1 MNSDGRQA
9 RVALIVGDEDLLGL
23 LRVVLASD
31 ALDLRVATSG
41 RTGLDL
47 VRDDAPDLVILD
59 LALPDMNGWEF
70 FMQLPA
76 VDGGQPAPPV
86 IILATQASRVDRTFG
101 LRVAQAH
108 DFLVKP
114 FLPSQLRRS
123 VLTALKTLPAIQFR
137 HAVAQFGA

>member
-1 MNSDGRQA
+1 MTPEAKQA
-9 RVALIVGDEDLLGL
+9 RLALIVGDEDLLGL
-23 LRVVLASD
+23 IQVLLASET
-31 ALDLRVATSG
+31 LDLRVATSG
-41 RTGLDL
+41 RTGLEL
-47 VRDDAPDLVILD
+47 IRDDAPDLILLD

-70 FMQLPA
+70 FMHLHAGDERTPA
-76 VDGGQPAPPV
+76 PV

-123 VLTALKTLPAIQFR
+123 VQTALQLNPPPQFR
-137 HAVAQFGA
+137 HAVSQTGA

>member
-1 MNSDGRQA
+1 MASEVKQA
-9 RVALIVGDEDLLGL
+9 RLALIVGDEDLLGL
-23 LRVVLASD
+23 VRAVLASD

-47 VRDDAPDLVILD
+47 VRDDSPDLVILD

-70 FMQLPA
+70 FMQLQASDAGRPL
-76 VDGGQPAPPV
+76 PV
-86 IILATQASRVDRTFG
+86 IILANQASRVDRTFG

-123 VLTALKTLPAIQFR
+123 VLTALKDLPPPQFR
-137 HAVAQFGA
+137 HDVSQHGA

>member
-1 MNSDGRQA
+1 MTAEKNQA
-9 RVALIVGDEDLLGL
+9 RVALIVGDEDLLWL
-23 LRVVLASD
+23 IRSILASD
-31 ALDLRVATSG
+31 QLDLRVATNG
-41 RTGLDL
+41 RTGLEL

-59 LALPDMNGWEF
+59 LSLPDMNGWEF

-76 VDGGQPAPPV
+76 TEDRPAPRV

-101 LRVAQAH
+101 LQVAHAH

-123 VLTALKTLPAIQFR
+123 VEEALPAGLALTFR
-137 HAVAQFGA
+137 HSVASTSA